1 MEKAEMLKVLSDLF
15 HGFADTLLAMADPT
29 AEFSVEQP
37 KQTETEVAAQPPQ
50 EEKPL
55 TLEDVRPILAEK
67 SRAGHT
73 AAIRELLKKHGA
85 SNLSGIDPA
94 EYPALLAD
102 VEAL

>member
-1 MEKAEMLKVLSDLF
+1 MLKVLSDLF

-37 KQTETEVAAQPPQ
+37 EQTEVAAQTPQ

-73 AAIRELLKKHGA
+73 AEIRKLLKKHGA